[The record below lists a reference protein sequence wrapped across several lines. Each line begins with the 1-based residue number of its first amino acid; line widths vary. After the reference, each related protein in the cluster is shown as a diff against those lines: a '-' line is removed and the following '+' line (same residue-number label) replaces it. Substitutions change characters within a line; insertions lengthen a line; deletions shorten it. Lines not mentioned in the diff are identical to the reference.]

1 MIDTETYNK
10 NTEWFKIA
18 YNNLVE
24 KAKTRGL
31 NKRKLGYYTE
41 KHHIVPKCMGGKNE
55 RSNYV
60 LFTFR
65 EHLVA
70 HELLARIYDDIV
82 DLKHVLYFMYHGS
95 SKEHKIEIRMTSRQ
109 LEELRI
115 ASIEF
120 LSKKFKGREIKREW
134 TEKASKT
141 KKERYNKGLSD
152 YSRKMMALGRVGM
165 VFTEERKKK
174 ISESMKGKTIS
185 EETREK
191 QRIARGIKIQ
201 GPDGTMYE
209 SVKECSK
216 KLNISTIKVNLLLKD
231 PNSGYKILSIG
242 AKTLKVI
249 DPDGDVHSSLKKCA
263 EKYGRDPKCI
273 KNWVENYPEKGFKY
287 YTEENDNTDKQ

>member
-70 HELLARIYDDIV
+70 HELLARIYDDVV

-95 SKEHKIEIRMTSRQ
+95 NKKHKIEIRMTSRQ

-120 LSKKFKGREIKREW
+120 LSKKFKGRKVKREW
-134 TEKASKT
+134 VEKANKT
-141 KKERYNKGLSD
+141 KALHKKLNLP
-152 YSRKMMALGRVGM
+152 RKKISVENRIGM
-165 VFTEERKKK
+165 VFSEERKRK

-185 EETREK
+185 NETRKK
-191 QRIARGIKIQ
+191 QSISHGKKIQ
-201 GPDGTMYE
+201 GPDGTIYN
-209 SVKECSK
+209 SITECSEK
-216 KLNISTIKVNLLLKD
+216 TGITRRKLGYWIQNNPEK
-231 PNSGYKILSIG
+231 GYKALTFTNKI
-242 AKTLKVI
+242 KVI
-249 DPDGDVHSSLKKCA
+249 DPDGEIHPSIRKCA
-263 EKYGRDPKCI
+263 EKYGREGKSI
-273 KNWVENYPEKGFKY
+273 KNWIENYPERGFKY
-287 YTEENDNTDKQ
+287 YTEDNDNTDK